1 MAGTSLELA
10 TLPRPQKLQDRRER
24 RKFAQAVPGHRILW
38 VGALEKNFVAGLLGW
53 LSGFGMLLHFCRK
66 HREAWIIAQQFQI
79 IISFELMKVR
89 ETRVNPFAQSPK
101 FGGHGLIVHAL
112 QSRPIGT

>member
-1 MAGTSLELA
+1 
-10 TLPRPQKLQDRRER
+10 
-24 RKFAQAVPGHRILW
+24 
-38 VGALEKNFVAGLLGW
+38 
-53 LSGFGMLLHFCRK
+53 
-66 HREAWIIAQQFQI
+66 
-79 IISFELMKVR
+79 LMKVR